1 MSIPP
6 DLSEKLWQLT
16 ESQDAKAI
24 EAFLKKH
31 PELKSEF
38 NARSKM
44 INGIK
49 GSRPEQSKAS
59 KGRFMPSPKPLSSG
73 PNRLGAAVAATILV
87 AGAVFATVGTLK
99 YIENT
104 TAPQKPLNI
113 NQVHNMTAGG
123 DGTPQPKQELPLI
136 ENNPPVANDP
146 ASVQPLEATRAVDRP
161 VTIVAK
167 SIKLSSALNDIGL
180 QAGIRLNSAPGM
192 PDPEITLDFRDV
204 PAIQVLQSLGQQ
216 FGFTP
221 MTESQNSVLLI
232 PARDPNS
239 PNNNQ
244 LPGFAGSATSP
255 NSENTGLLPIPIPE
269 TNEIRS
275 QSESQPRQSD

>member
-6 DLSEKLWQLT
+6 DQSEKLWQLT

-38 NARSKM
+38 QARSKM
-44 INGIK
+44 ISGIK
-49 GSRPEQSKAS
+49 GSKPENKTAS
-59 KGRFMPSPKPLSSG
+59 KDRFMPSPKPLSSG
-73 PNRLGAAVAATILV
+73 PNRWAAALAVSVLV
-87 AGAVFATVGTLK
+87 VGAVFATVGTLK
-99 YIENT
+99 YIENQT
-104 TAPQKPLNI
+104 TPQQPLSV
-113 NQVHNMTAGG
+113 NQVKDLSTSTDNAR
-123 DGTPQPKQELPLI
+123 PKQELPTI
-136 ENNPPVANDP
+136 ENNPPITSDP
-146 ASVQPLEATRAVDRP
+146 NTVQPIQDVRAVDRP
-161 VTIVAK
+161 VTLVAK
-167 SIKLSSALNDIGL
+167 SISLSTALNDIGI

-192 PDPEITLDFRDV
+192 PDPEITVDFRDI

-221 MTESQNSVLLI
+221 MVETQNSILLI

-244 LPGFAGSATSP
+244 LPGFAGSAT
-255 NSENTGLLPIPIPE
+255 ENPGDDSGLLPVPSPE
-269 TNEIRS
+269 SDGIRGIIDS
-275 QSESQPRQSD
+275 RPRQSY

>member
-6 DLSEKLWQLT
+6 DQSEKLWQLT

-38 NARSKM
+38 QARSKM
-44 INGIK
+44 ISGIK
-49 GSRPEQSKAS
+49 GSKPENKTAS

-73 PNRLGAAVAATILV
+73 PNRWAAALAVSVLV
-87 AGAVFATVGTLK
+87 VGAVFATVGTLK
-99 YIENT
+99 YIENQT
-104 TAPQKPLNI
+104 TPQQPLSV
-113 NQVHNMTAGG
+113 NQVKDLSTSTDNAR
-123 DGTPQPKQELPLI
+123 PKQELPTI
-136 ENNPPVANDP
+136 ENNPPITNDP
-146 ASVQPLEATRAVDRP
+146 NTVQPIQDVRAVDRP
-161 VTIVAK
+161 VTLVAK
-167 SIKLSSALNDIGL
+167 SISLSTALNDIGI

-192 PDPEITLDFRDV
+192 PDPEITVDFRDI

-221 MTESQNSVLLI
+221 MVETQNSILLI

-244 LPGFAGSATSP
+244 LPGFAGSAT
-255 NSENTGLLPIPIPE
+255 ENPGDDSGLLPVPSPE
-269 TNEIRS
+269 SDGIRGIIDS
-275 QSESQPRQSD
+275 RPRQSY